1 MVDGIPRD
9 RAEDP
14 IIVIAAD
21 HGEFGEGNNRHYILA
36 AFHLP
41 HGENDGLYPS
51 ISSVNHF
58 RYILDHYFR
67 LDLRLLEDIIV
78 VE

>member
-1 MVDGIPRD
+1 MVDGILRG

-21 HGEFGEGNNRHYILA
+21 HGQFGEGSNRHHVLA

-41 HGENDGLYPS
+41 HGGNDGLYSS

-58 RYILDHYFR
+58 RSILDYYFR
-67 LDLRLLEDIIV
+67 LDLDLLEDIIV
-78 VE
+78 VD

>member
-1 MVDGIPRD
+1 MGFSEVGPKN
-9 RAEDP
+9 P

-21 HGEFGEGNNRHYILA
+21 HGQFGEGSNRHHVLA

-41 HGENDGLYPS
+41 HGGNDGLYSS

-58 RYILDHYFR
+58 RSILDYYLR
-67 LDLRLLEDIIV
+67 LDLDLLEDIIV
-78 VE
+78 VD